1 MSQPREPHP
10 AKLVIRFLFSD
21 FGARLR
27 ALGDLASNF
36 GPMDFL
42 SMPGDFPYTSYYDD
56 EMGRGLRRQTAAFFN
71 LVSQSTLPDIKLLT
85 NEIEARLLQNGKR
98 QVNIDPGLLSMERLV
113 LATGKNFI
121 HRVYL
126 REGILCRSHPDLQGG
141 SLPAF
146 ALDLSGLPR
155 TGIFALSGGNEK
167 ETEISAG
174 WDFSAIAPPP
184 LPLGTSPR
192 TYGN

>member
-126 REGILCRSHPDLQGG
+126 REGIYADLT
-141 SLPAF
+141 L
-146 ALDLSGLPR
+146 
-155 TGIFALSGGNEK
+155 IYK
-167 ETEISAG
+167 AG
-174 WDFSAIAPPP
+174 AYRP
-184 LPLGTSPR
+184 LPWTYPDYREPEFLHYLEAMRKKLRFQQDGTFPR
-192 TYGN
+192 